1 MKGQKLIVRVIIEI
15 IGAPK
20 EHVDETLK
28 DVEEH
33 LKQQSDMKVIKS
45 NFFKAEQM
53 KDKPFFS
60 AFLEDEIE
68 FKDFDKLSGFIF
80 DFMPSSIEILEPYI
94 FEVPVSDLN
103 AMLNDLIAK
112 LHQYDMVIKNLRA
125 ENMLMAREFEN
136 KNMNI
141 NKKPKKNK

>member
-1 MKGQKLIVRVIIEI
+1 MKGQKLIVRIIIEI

-20 EHVDETLK
+20 EHVDQTLK

-33 LKQQSDMKVIKS
+33 IKQQSDMKVIKN

-68 FKDFDKLSGFIF
+68 FKDFDVLSGFIF
-80 DFMPSSIEILEPYI
+80 DFMPSSVEILEPHI

-103 AMLNDLIAK
+103 TMLNDLIAN
-112 LHQYDMVIKNLRA
+112 LHQYDMIVKNLRA
-125 ENMLMAREFEN
+125 ENILMAREFEN
-136 KNMNI
+136 KNMNVD
-141 NKKPKKNK
+141 KKSKKKR